1 MSNSDYSRLLVKMNE
16 LKEISAQYNAYSNT
30 YKPATSTTAKDVYV
44 QRDNINAISNTATPL
59 VIRPG
64 DDYAKYWKYV
74 GKITTAGTD
83 ISANAQQCWN
93 KAAADTRLFQKVVYT
108 GARGTNP
115 GQPDWDN
122 NCYGLIYDA
131 PVDASFNTNSTGYA
145 TMVGRGNNVYTKLGI
160 TNDKDTANIEN
171 AAKLNDLQLRVNS
184 LVQEISA
191 VADAGIN
198 NELNQL
204 VGSATNSNELISK
217 INTYMNDKVSDIS
230 GNYYLIEQRK
240 QMNDVY
246 AEINDQTT
254 LRARKY
260 RFIFYIVLTICIII
274 GYASYTSKFSLMEQ
288 VGSLKTYVSWGWW
301 TYWWI
306 FAIVVILFIV
316 SSFGWDMRGN
326 IMTMYRYVSDPEFWT
341 GRFWW
346 IGVTFLLLIVI
357 FFYATFKSFF
367 VEFDAGMKSVQD
379 TLDGSE

>member
-1 MSNSDYSRLLVKMNE
+1 MSDYSRLLVKMNE
-16 LKEISAQYNAYSNT
+16 LKEITAQYNTYSNT
-30 YKPATSTTAKDVYV
+30 YKPASSSTAKDVYN
-44 QRDNINAISNTATPL
+44 QSDNINAISNTATPL

-64 DDYAKYWKYV
+64 DDYANYWKHV
-74 GKITTAGTD
+74 GKITTATSD
-83 ISANAQQCWN
+83 LSANAQQCWN

-108 GARGTNP
+108 GARGSNP

-131 PVDASFNTNSTGYA
+131 PADASFNTKSTGYA
-145 TMVGRGNNVYTKLGI
+145 TMVGRGNNVYTRLGI

-191 VADAGIN
+191 IADAGIN

-246 AEINDQTT
+246 SEINNQTT

-260 RFIFYIVLTICIII
+260 RYAFYIILTICIVI
-274 GYASYTSKFSLMEQ
+274 GYASYTSKYSLTEQ
-288 VGSLKTYVSWGWW
+288 VTSLQNYVWGWW

-306 FAIVVILFIV
+306 LAGVILFFML

-326 IMTMYRYVSDPEFWT
+326 IARVFRYITDPELWS
-341 GRFWW
+341 GQLWW
-346 IGVTFLLLIVI
+346 VGVTFILLVVV

-367 VEFDAGMKSVQD
+367 TDFDAEMKSFD
-379 TLDGSE
+379 TNESE